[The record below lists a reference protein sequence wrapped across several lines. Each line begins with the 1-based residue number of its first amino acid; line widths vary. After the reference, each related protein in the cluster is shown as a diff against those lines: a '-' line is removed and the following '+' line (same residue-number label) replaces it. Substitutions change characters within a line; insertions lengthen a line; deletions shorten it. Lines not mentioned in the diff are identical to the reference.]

1 MAVKRVRL
9 QSDDDKDGIY
19 YGNGYG
25 PGTDPNRYSDAP
37 FDRRVRNP
45 SPGIA
50 GLWEGLGGMYSDAE
64 RGFANGLGSIWDFL
78 SSQPAGTSRWG
89 QDWGYGPDL
98 PQSGM
103 PAGVGKAIGKS
114 RIPKGQQQEAPPQLT
129 FADYLR
135 MANEMGLGGGGTDFG
150 ALEAQLRQNAAN
162 ADAKLAAMYNQL
174 RGSIDADAAVIGQT
188 YDAGAAGLTQN
199 ADQALGT
206 INNAY
211 QAARDAQTQQFQ
223 QLGIGDAAG
232 VLAAQGGNAAADQAN
247 AIGNVAQNSGANQ
260 QQLGQ
265 NRVAALN
272 YNTGIGNAAGLEG
285 AVQRAAVQQ
294 ELANRL
300 AELQTQQSQEGSQR
314 QQNLF
319 QAALGMAQNPG
330 IFDPN
335 YQGNPMDALKAQ
347 LLAAQITAQ
356 DLKNQGL
363 AANSSG
369 QIGGNLSQ
377 YQTLA
382 QAYGIDPSD
391 QEAFLNFIKLVNETQ

>member
-1 MAVKRVRL
+1 LAVKTKKNDSPSFIKDWEKGWDESGQRWAHGAQQLADFGDSINQYLFGAKAADWTPTGIFRAIGQNYRGDPRSQDELDRL
-9 QSDDDKDGIY
+9 
-19 YGNGYG
+19 N
-25 PGTDPNRYSDAP
+25 DAS
-37 FDRRVRNP
+37 RRD
-45 SPGIA
+45 STA
-50 GLWEGLGGMYSDAE
+50 GRSS
-64 RGFANGLGSIWDFL
+64 RRQN
-78 SSQPAGTSRWG
+78 SQPAAQRPDTS
-89 QDWGYGPDL
+89 P
-98 PQSGM
+98 
-103 PAGVGKAIGKS
+103 
-114 RIPKGQQQEAPPQLT
+114 LT

-162 ADAKLAAMYNQL
+162 ADAKLTAMYNQL
-174 RGSIDADAAVIGQT
+174 RGSIDADASTIGQT
-188 YDAGAAGLTQN
+188 YDTGAQGLQQS
-199 ADQALGT
+199 AEQAQAT

-247 AIGNVAQNSGANQ
+247 AIGNIAQNSGANQ
-260 QQLGQ
+260 QQLDQ
-265 NRVAALN
+265 NRTSALT
-272 YNTGIGNAAGLEG
+272 YNTNIGNAAGLEG
-285 AVQRAAVQQ
+285 AIQRAAVQQ

-314 QQNLF
+314 QQSLF

-335 YQGNPMDALKAQ
+335 YQGDPMDSLKAQ
-347 LLAAQITAQ
+347 LLAAQVTAQ

-363 AANSSG
+363 AANSSS

>member
-1 MAVKRVRL
+1 MLRLSRDARLGSASSRKSWHMAVKKNAVRVTK
-9 QSDDDKDGIY
+9 SGDSETDSPAPVA
-19 YGNGYG
+19 
-25 PGTDPNRYSDAP
+25 PGLFYDAP
-37 FDRRVRNP
+37 GNNTKIEG
-45 SPGIA
+45 GIQFPD
-50 GLWEGLGGMYSDAE
+50 LFGLGNVGISFGPAATLPNGM
-64 RGFANGLGSIWDFL
+64 RFGFGATASPVKRAVAPRR
-78 SSQPAGTSRWG
+78 QE
-89 QDWGYGPDL
+89 Q
-98 PQSGM
+98 QSEQG
-103 PAGVGKAIGKS
+103 A
-114 RIPKGQQQEAPPQLT
+114 QLT

-135 MANEMGLGGGGTDFG
+135 MANEMGLGGGNTDYS
-150 ALEAQLRQNAAN
+150 ALMNQLRANAMN

-174 RGSIDADAAVIGQT
+174 QGSIDADASVIGQT

-199 ADQALGT
+199 ADQAQAT

-272 YNTGIGNAAGLEG
+272 YNIGIGNAAGLEG

-314 QQNLF
+314 SQSLF